1 MILYKVVRLFVMKFI
16 YIQLFVI
23 FCIFTGGCQRGAL
36 KGNYSLSVQIETD
49 SRNKLFVFYKGRMI
63 VFG

>member
-36 KGNYSLSVQIETD
+36 KGNYSLSVQIEIHGINF
-49 SRNKLFVFYKGRMI
+49 SCSIKGRMI